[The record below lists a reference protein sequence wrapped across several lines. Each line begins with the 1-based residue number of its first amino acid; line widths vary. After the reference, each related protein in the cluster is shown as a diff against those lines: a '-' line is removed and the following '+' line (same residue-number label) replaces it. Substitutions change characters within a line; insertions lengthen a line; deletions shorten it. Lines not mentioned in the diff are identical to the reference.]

1 MHDAIASKRARSV
14 IHYSVSNLSVTVT
27 GVECSR
33 RICNVQTQGKSL
45 APLNDSGGVEVS
57 SNFAAN
63 VWEVI
68 YSRSYISPFASCVRY
83 NCTL

>member
-1 MHDAIASKRARSV
+1 MTPLLPKEPNR
-14 IHYSVSNLSVTVT
+14 LFVTLYQT
-27 GVECSR
+27 CLLLISGVVCSR

-45 APLNDSGGVEVS
+45 APLKDSAGVEVS

-68 YSRSYISPFASCVRY
+68 YRCS
-83 NCTL
+83 